1 MLAMVANQNTTWF
14 MATPPT
20 TVSTSSTTIRHTS
33 SAVPVRMVSSINSLL
48 SHTISSPSTT

>member
-1 MLAMVANQNTTWF
+1 MVANQNTTWF